1 MNKSIRW
8 LLTELN
14 ISSLNPGKINF
25 SNGKLICYHLT
36 SHQNWAR
43 YNVKAK
49 AKLED
54 ETYKGEPWYQSPS
67 SIEAKDNLINNLEK
81 DRLIKLIQN
90 GELSFNKKTKFDV
103 EEYVIGDMI
112 SDPFTDTSGF
122 SPGGGD
128 YHGKGLYT
136 CYQFNP
142 SIASSYGNICL
153 VFEIDISNFL
163 ITFEDLARHV
173 HGNSWTIK
181 DQLIKLYSRGEKSPE
196 SIENFKKSLDT
207 ISDNALIMPKTIV
220 GSTERT
226 ADISLNLI
234 RKFNKIFIPSLYDGI
249 ILFGTSDGPV
259 CVSFYP
265 KYDARLIGLGR
276 LNEDRPEVVDW
287 YSSLNDFVQGNAS
300 NKLDFA
306 TMNAIADKETD
317 YIEKVKMKEEERPP
331 FDMEYLEIINFFN
344 NNDLSKTPEGRKYA
358 VQTLFNYYNDI
369 KASSDNNKLD
379 IFLKSFKNSRY
390 PFDSDVVKH
399 EQFNKLND
407 EVIEFYKNKNKSID
421 YSYYNGVLDQYNVNN
436 LKTTDFFLTNA
447 INTMFSDKAFTDQKY
462 LVRSFNY
469 KINDYLEKNDVSQKI
484 KILMEEKLNTFGV
497 DIVMMTNNVEK
508 VLDFYSNA
516 DELNK
521 DKAVTKMSKALTQY
535 GSFLWRDATPKNYE
549 VANELLERIIDN
561 LIKTKP
567 ADIGRSFNY
576 ETGFILYLF
585 NDFPFVDYFS
595 NKIDEFIAR
604 SFMNNFEIIKS
615 EPNSSVFINT
625 KEYIERKLG
634 SSHPIVLQVKKLES
648 QDEEQSGNDIEI
660 FIENLSMGQVKN
672 TQIKEKF
679 YQLKNDMPYI
689 AYLSSQS
696 KDWFKNFFD
705 AVMKNIT
712 IKNFKVLGKAE
723 TSFLLAVI
731 MSHDIAL
738 TKEEQFAFTRKFGK
752 SDYKSKNQIA
762 NYKHIDPDVFIEL
775 LGPDLAKGGM
785 GAGLSF
791 QGFEYNPGIYRL
803 LYKHRKIVDL
813 FCDVAR
819 PGLIKMIIQ
828 NLNAAITDDPN
839 PPHSWGGSGM
849 LRGGGISYSL
859 ESLPYLNVPIE
870 QIRIS
875 EAVNVDDIA
884 WFEYFIS
891 RAKKAPKRGVAS
903 SVATLEMNL
912 NDKKAKLQPETN
924 TQSNVDLDPQ
934 LDLSHRKIF
943 GNSLKE
949 VYKI

>member
-1 MNKSIRW
+1 MQNNIRW
-8 LLTELN
+8 LLTEAKL
-14 ISSLNPGKINF
+14 SSLDTNKINF
-25 SNGKLICYHLT
+25 LNGKLICYHLT
-36 SHQNWAR
+36 SKESWLK
-43 YNVKAK
+43 YNDAAKRMDSPETQPDREVLPTDTRAQAIVKRITNK
-49 AKLED
+49 RKNIRPED
-54 ETYKGEPWYQSPS
+54 WQ
-67 SIEAKDNLINNLEK
+67 IEE
-81 DRLIKLIQN
+81 
-90 GELSFNKKTKFDV
+90 F
-103 EEYVIGDMI
+103 VIEDMI
-112 SDPFTDTSGF
+112 SDPYTDTSGF
-122 SPGGGD
+122 TPGGGD

-136 CYQFNP
+136 CYKFNP
-142 SIASSYGNICL
+142 KIAGNYGNICL
-153 VFEIDISNFL
+153 VFEIDISNFI
-163 ITFEDLARHV
+163 ITFEDLAKQV
-173 HGNSWTIK
+173 HGEDWRIK
-181 DQLIKLYSRGEKSPE
+181 DQLLKLYQLEERGDL
-196 SIENFKKSLDT
+196 SIEKYKKMLSE
-207 ISDNALIMPKTIV
+207 IPDNELEMSKTIY
-220 GSTERT
+220 GSTSRT
-226 ADISLNLI
+226 AYISLNLMKYLSKVHI
-234 RKFNKIFIPSLYDGI
+234 TSLYDGI

-259 CVSFYP
+259 CCSFYP
-265 KYDARLIGLGR
+265 KYDAKLIGLGR
-276 LNEDRPEVVDW
+276 LNKDRPEIVDW
-287 YSSLNDFVQGNAS
+287 YDSLNDFLGGRA
-300 NKLDFA
+300 KLKQDFE
-306 TMNAIADKETD
+306 TINTIAEELTD
-317 YIEKVKMKEEERPP
+317 PIEKSQMKSEERPP
-331 FDMEYLEIINFFN
+331 FDMEYIEITNFFN
-344 NNDLSKTPEGRKYA
+344 NNDLSKTPKGRKYA
-358 VQTLFNYYNDI
+358 VKTLFNYYNDI
-369 KASSDNNKLD
+369 KTSSDNNKLNF
-379 IFLKSFKNSRY
+379 FLKSFKNSRY
-390 PFDSDVVKH
+390 PFDPDVVKH

-407 EVIEFYKNKNKSID
+407 EVIEFYKNKNKSIE

-436 LKTTDFFLTNA
+436 LKTTEFFLTNA
-447 INTMFSDKAFTDQKY
+447 INTVFSDKAFTDQKY
-462 LVRSFNY
+462 VVRSFSY
-469 KINDYLEKNDVSQKI
+469 KIDKYLEKNDVSQKI
-484 KILMEEKLNTFGV
+484 KILLEEKLDTFGI
-497 DIVMMTNNVEK
+497 DIVMMTNDVEK
-508 VLDFYSNA
+508 ILDFYSNT

-521 DKAVTKMSKALTQY
+521 NKAVSRISKNLTRY
-535 GSFLWRDATPKNYE
+535 GKLLWRDATPKNYE

-567 ADIGRSFNY
+567 TDMGRSLNY
-576 ETGFILYLF
+576 ESGFILYLF

-604 SFMNNFEIIKS
+604 SFINNFDIIKS
-615 EPNSSVFINT
+615 EPNSSFFINT

-648 QDEEQSGNDIEI
+648 QGEEQAGNDIEI
-660 FIENLSMGQVKN
+660 FIENLNMGQVKN
-672 TQIKEKF
+672 RQLKEKF
-679 YQLKNDMPYI
+679 YQLKEDMPCI

-705 AVMKNIT
+705 AIMKNIT

-752 SDYKSKNQIA
+752 SDYRSKNQIA
-762 NYKHIDPDVFIEL
+762 NYKHLDPDVFIEL

-859 ESLPYLNVPIE
+859 ESLPYLNVPVE

-903 SVATLEMNL
+903 SVATLEKNL
-912 NDKKAKLQPETN
+912 NDKKAK
-924 TQSNVDLDPQ
+924 TQNPAPAQSSDSLDSQ
-934 LDLSHRKIF
+934 LDLSHRKII

-949 VYKI
+949 VYNF